1 MFSGGEIGG
10 FFITDKTIETSDFV
24 SGLKG
29 IRLSTANYGSIE
41 AEEAKIRGTLKTT
54 VFEKE
59 SVNAVGGQLI
69 VANSTAITGS
79 SMG

>member
-10 FFITDKTIETSDFV
+10 FLITDNTIETSDFV

-29 IRLSTANYGSIE
+29 IRLSTANNGSIE

-59 SVNAVGGQLI
+59 SKCSRWTINR
-69 VANSTAITGS
+69 SKPTHY
-79 SMG
+79 MFRC